1 MASYKEIRRH
11 YQPHDR
17 WCPSL
22 IDHYAYLI
30 SPLFT
35 RIFVKAGIVP
45 NTVTVL
51 MIAAGVI
58 GAILFAGPQ
67 LWLKVY
73 GLLFLHL
80 WYVLDCS
87 DGEVARI
94 TGTFSKFGKEM
105 DYTAHLV
112 NHPLFNLAFASSL
125 ASLEPSNLRL
135 ILFVAILS
143 ISAELVLRHLL
154 SLQGIYEV
162 KMGVTIGAR
171 GKRGMFTKSLLLVVG
186 FLHLHQFCSSVSR
199 RLFCRLLLRHLDFSV
214 LLLDPDS
221 DVHPGGRKGSL
232 QVDRKDPDRWISV
245 CGPVWECFETL

>member
-1 MASYKEIRRH
+1 MASYREIRRR
-11 YQPHDR
+11 YQPHDW

-35 RIFVKAGIVP
+35 GIFVKAGIAP
-45 NTVTVL
+45 NSVTVL
-51 MIAAGVI
+51 MIAAGMI

-125 ASLEPSNLRL
+125 AALDRSNLRL
-135 ILFVAILS
+135 IVFAAILS
-143 ISAELVLRHLL
+143 MDIRPSCTVMCG
-154 SLQGIYEV
+154 GIR
-162 KMGVTIGAR
+162 VTL
-171 GKRGMFTKSLLLVVG
+171 GKRAIL
-186 FLHLHQFCSSVSR
+186 
-199 RLFCRLLLRHLDFSV
+199 
-214 LLLDPDS
+214 
-221 DVHPGGRKGSL
+221 
-232 QVDRKDPDRWISV
+232 
-245 CGPVWECFETL
+245 